1 MPEENRKS
9 KWIYVRWFAIR
20 FFLVVYDIIA
30 VNAACY
36 LALLTRFYVA
46 KQFHSAAAQY
56 IEAYT
61 SYAPYYTILCLVIFC
76 CFNLYSGIWKYAGFN
91 DLNRIVAKP
100 RRPHHR
106 PEPYKN
112 HFHRRGQDVSHHH
125 WSAFI
130 VQKGQGGIIG
140 KETGNIRMPISF
152 YCLSAFTQTCLI
164 TASRFSYRLLLM
176 EKVRVANNGKGATI
190 NAMVIGAGGTGKIV
204 LQELEREKT
213 VRPVCALN
221 YKEIGFG
228 SLLDGVPVVNGVENL
243 KGAIEKYRVN
253 FVIIA
258 SAVMPQEV
266 RNRIKAICREASV
279 EVQDYSGFFQ
289 GFGGSVTLKNLAEC
303 ADGKVE
309 LVVNGEHQQYAD
321 CEQALVNA
329 AGKYV
334 VKSISA
340 RADTLVIELTDHSVV
355 QNDLNA
361 DWVKDQEK
369 ETGEAISFF

>member
-20 FFLVVYDIIA
+20 FLLVVYDIIA

-76 CFNLYSGIWKYAGFN
+76 CFSLYSGIWKYAGFN
-91 DLNRIVAKP
+91 DLNRIVGA
-100 RRPHHR
+100 
-106 PEPYKN
+106 N
-112 HFHRRGQDVSHHH
+112 VVC
-125 WSAFI
+125 FI
-130 VQKGQGGIIG
+130 VHIIG
-140 KETGNIRMPISF
+140 TLILLRGTPLIRMPISF

-266 RNRIKAICREASV
+266 RNRIKAIFRLLSGLRRQRDAEKSGGMRRRQGGAGGQWRASAV
-279 EVQDYSGFFQ
+279 RGLRA
-289 GFGGSVTLKNLAEC
+289 G
-303 ADGKVE
+303 
-309 LVVNGEHQQYAD
+309 
-321 CEQALVNA
+321 
-329 AGKYV
+329 AGKCRRKICGEIHFRQSGY
-334 VKSISA
+334 A
-340 RADTLVIELTDHSVV
+340 GDRADRPFRGAERSERGLGQGSGKGNGRGHQLFLILFPD
-355 QNDLNA
+355 
-361 DWVKDQEK
+361 
-369 ETGEAISFF
+369 

>member
-91 DLNRIVAKP
+91 DLNRIVGA
-100 RRPHHR
+100 
-106 PEPYKN
+106 N
-112 HFHRRGQDVSHHH
+112 VVC
-125 WSAFI
+125 FI
-130 VQKGQGGIIG
+130 AHIIG
-140 KETGNIRMPISF
+140 TLILLRGTPLIRMPISF

-213 VRPVCALN
+213 VRPVCALL
-221 YKEIGFG
+221 
-228 SLLDGVPVVNGVENL
+228 SL
-243 KGAIEKYRVN
+243 IH
-253 FVIIA
+253 I
-258 SAVMPQEV
+258 
-266 RNRIKAICREASV
+266 
-279 EVQDYSGFFQ
+279 
-289 GFGGSVTLKNLAEC
+289 
-303 ADGKVE
+303 
-309 LVVNGEHQQYAD
+309 
-321 CEQALVNA
+321 
-329 AGKYV
+329 
-334 VKSISA
+334 
-340 RADTLVIELTDHSVV
+340 
-355 QNDLNA
+355 
-361 DWVKDQEK
+361 
-369 ETGEAISFF
+369 